1 MQILAT
7 IMRLVVILSVLVQIY
22 ASTGSGGDVG
32 AGLWTRHGLL
42 VTGPSPMARS
52 MMGPPVAGEQRATNG
67 PPERNVYRTKLSKL
81 RLILLAD
88 MLNDMVSIKPAPQ
101 PELITCLANSS
112 TLNVTTKHCDC
123 EAYSCKDLLAS
134 SSPSPLNS
142 LQPKRKIHTSCREHC
157 CRKKKF
163 NRSIDPAALE
173 NVVAPALGP
182 VRRYNTVATPAA
194 VHRSPMGS
202 LSLSARKGMQPSEAA
217 SFRLRTTGSPSPAS
231 VRDHRDR
238 PAAAAAAAPSSCNSD
253 GIDQNSIASN
263 RAPWLFRVGL
273 IETKHPVCVGA
284 LIHPSL
290 ILTTAVCVIN
300 KQPEELIVWS
310 ERALERPEEATRWPV
325 GRILLPEK
333 FATTFERLENNVALL
348 LLLEPPPS
356 APPTEAPVPIGS
368 TGGLRARPVSVRSSG
383 GGSGGGGGDAL
394 RPNLARTQLFR
405 AQRKRTPA
413 SICLSSIIDRAAASP
428 ASTRSP
434 PEHACY
440 TVSLRKTNLPSTT
453 APAAQPPP
461 AAGSIGADDWLAND
475 GTNYVTTNISI
486 FPATEC
492 RPEHREYLQHD
503 GNLCAGYGA
512 AKNRS
517 IDVDYSGS
525 PLICDQLLENGKL
538 RRTVQGL
545 LTWSTDINHAPHLFT
560 NLTTYRPWIDREI
573 EKLDA
578 ETRSQR
584 PPNTVPRP
592 ITIQTVPVYRNP
604 NVLYG

>member
-1 MQILAT
+1 MQICAT

-22 ASTGSGGDVG
+22 ANTGS
-32 AGLWTRHGLL
+32 APWTRHGLL
-42 VTGPSPMARS
+42 VAGPNPATTVGRS
-52 MMGPPVAGEQRATNG
+52 IGPVVGQERVSG
-67 PPERNVYRTKLSKL
+67 PAEDKRPERNIYRTKLSKL

-88 MLNDMVSIKPAPQ
+88 MLNEIPP
-101 PELITCLANSS
+101 PPLELITCLANSS
-112 TLNVTTKHCDC
+112 SLNVTTKHCDC

-134 SSPSPLNS
+134 SSPSPLNYI
-142 LQPKRKIHTSCREHC
+142 QPKRKIHTSCRDHC

-173 NVVAPALGP
+173 NVVTSSLGASP
-182 VRRYNTVATPAA
+182 RRYNTVPSSST

-202 LSLSARKGMQPSEAA
+202 LSLAASSPTGKGTQPSVMPA
-217 SFRLRTTGSPSPAS
+217 FRLRTTTGLPSPAS

-238 PAAAAAAAPSSCNSD
+238 SAAPAPAESAAGETARVCASD
-253 GIDQNSIASN
+253 GIDQISIANN
-263 RAPWLFRVGL
+263 RVRTVPWLYRVGL

-300 KQPEELIVWS
+300 KKPEELVVWS
-310 ERALERPEEATRWPV
+310 GPERPVDADERDERPV
-325 GRILLPEK
+325 GRIMLPEQ

-348 LLLEPPPS
+348 LLVHRPPPS
-356 APPTEAPVPIGS
+356 SDRPIGRS
-368 TGGLRARPVSVRSSG
+368 SPPGGGGGGLRAWPVSVRVVDSG
-383 GGSGGGGGDAL
+383 ADRS
-394 RPNLARTQLFR
+394 LARTVELFPG
-405 AQRKRTPA
+405 QRKRTPT
-413 SICLSSIIDRAAASP
+413 SICLSSIIDRTP
-428 ASTRSP
+428 DT
-434 PEHACY
+434 PESSCY
-440 TVSLRKTNLPSTT
+440 AVSFRKTNLSHARTGAAAPQPTATGSSSSSSSTDT
-453 APAAQPPP
+453 
-461 AAGSIGADDWLAND
+461 GANNLLPND

-492 RPEHREYLQHD
+492 RPEHREYLQHG

-517 IDVDYSGS
+517 IDVDFSGS
-525 PLICDQLLENGKL
+525 PLICDQLQADGKI

-573 EKLDA
+573 EKLDS
-578 ETRSQR
+578 ETRSQTR
-584 PPNTVPRP
+584 FQPDPHPTVRS
-592 ITIQTVPVYRNP
+592 VVY
-604 NVLYG
+604 G

>member
-22 ASTGSGGDVG
+22 ASTGSGGGVG

-88 MLNDMVSIKPAPQ
+88 MLNDIPAPQ

-123 EAYSCKDLLAS
+123 EAYSCKDLLAI

-238 PAAAAAAAPSSCNSD
+238 PAAAAAAPSSCNSD
-253 GIDQNSIASN
+253 GIDQQNSIASN

-310 ERALERPEEATRWPV
+310 ERAPERPEEATRWPV

-348 LLLEPPPS
+348 LLLEPPPN

-383 GGSGGGGGDAL
+383 GGGSGVG
-394 RPNLARTQLFR
+394 
-405 AQRKRTPA
+405 
-413 SICLSSIIDRAAASP
+413 DRAAAPP
-428 ASTRSP
+428 ASSRSP
-434 PEHACY
+434 LEHACY

-461 AAGSIGADDWLAND
+461 AAGSTGADDWLAND

-517 IDVDYSGS
+517 IDVEYSGS
-525 PLICDQLLENGKL
+525 PLICDQLLEDGKL

-578 ETRSQR
+578 ATRSQR
-584 PPNTVPRP
+584 PPAVPRP
-592 ITIQTVPVYRNP
+592 ITVQSVPVYRNP

>member
-1 MQILAT
+1 
-7 IMRLVVILSVLVQIY
+7 MRNV
-22 ASTGSGGDVG
+22 TFGDVKLTDWMTLQWDAPVHRVWFG
-32 AGLWTRHGLL
+32 AGPGRRPW
-42 VTGPSPMARS
+42 
-52 MMGPPVAGEQRATNG
+52 
-67 PPERNVYRTKLSKL
+67 
-81 RLILLAD
+81 
-88 MLNDMVSIKPAPQ
+88 PAPQ

-194 VHRSPMGS
+194 VHRSPMGL
-202 LSLSARKGMQPSEAA
+202 LS
-217 SFRLRTTGSPSPAS
+217 F
-231 VRDHRDR
+231 
-238 PAAAAAAAPSSCNSD
+238 
-253 GIDQNSIASN
+253 
-263 RAPWLFRVGL
+263 
-273 IETKHPVCVGA
+273 
-284 LIHPSL
+284 
-290 ILTTAVCVIN
+290 

-310 ERALERPEEATRWPV
+310 ERAPERPEEATRWPV

-333 FATTFERLENNVALL
+333 FATTFERLENNV
-348 LLLEPPPS
+348 
-356 APPTEAPVPIGS
+356 V
-368 TGGLRARPVSVRSSG
+368 
-383 GGSGGGGGDAL
+383 
-394 RPNLARTQLFR
+394 
-405 AQRKRTPA
+405 
-413 SICLSSIIDRAAASP
+413 DRAAAPP
-428 ASTRSP
+428 ASSRSP

-453 APAAQPPP
+453 APATQPPP
-461 AAGSIGADDWLAND
+461 AAGSTGADDWLAND

-525 PLICDQLLENGKL
+525 PLICDQLLEDGKL

-578 ETRSQR
+578 ETRFQR
-584 PPNTVPRP
+584 PPTVPRP
-592 ITIQTVPVYRNP
+592 ITVQTVPVYRNP